1 MKKASNRKRIKETS
15 TVFFPNLFT
24 TGNLFCGFYSII
36 SSLNANYSLAAYLI
50 LAAALFDL
58 FDGRV
63 ARMLNGVSEFGKQY
77 DSLSDMLS
85 FGLAPVVLA
94 YLSWLV
100 DMPGHFWLVAF
111 LFVSCGALR
120 LAKFNI
126 IPSNRS
132 GDFFSGLPIPVAA
145 STIASGFLFL
155 RHVDIT
161 YGWGY
166 YVVVV
171 VSILSLLM
179 ISPVSY
185 KSYKKPEKPSKN
197 KMIRNTVM
205 FILLVIVVAINT
217 DVVVFIL
224 CSAYIILG
232 IVMEIYKRVF
242 NFFRG

>member
-1 MKKASNRKRIKETS
+1 MKRNTGRKRIKETS
-15 TVFFPNLFT
+15 VVFFPNLFT

-77 DSLSDMLS
+77 DSLSDLLS
-85 FGLAPVVLA
+85 FGIAPVVLA
-94 YLSWLV
+94 YLCWLV
-100 DMPGHFWLVAF
+100 DMPRAFWLVSF

-120 LAKFNI
+120 LAKFNVI
-126 IPSNRS
+126 SSNKS

-166 YVVVV
+166 QAVVAMC
-171 VSILSLLM
+171 ILSLLM
-179 ISPVSY
+179 ISPVNY
-185 KSYKKPEKPSKN
+185 RSYKKPEKPSKN

-217 DVVVFIL
+217 DVVVFVL
-224 CSAYIILG
+224 CSAYVVIGIL
-232 IVMEIYKRVF
+232 MEFYKRVF
-242 NFFRG
+242 KLFRG

>member
-1 MKKASNRKRIKETS
+1 MKKNTRRKRIKERS

-36 SSLNANYSLAAYLI
+36 SSLNSNYSLAAYLI
-50 LAAALFDL
+50 MAAALFDL

-85 FGLAPVVLA
+85 FAIAPVILA
-94 YLSWLV
+94 YLVWFV
-100 DMPGHFWLVAF
+100 DLPGHFWLISF

-126 IPSNRS
+126 ISSSKS

-145 STIASGFLFL
+145 STIAAGFLFL
-155 RHVDIT
+155 RHLDIT

-166 YVVVV
+166 HIAVLMFV
-171 VSILSLLM
+171 LSLLM

-185 KSYKKPEKPSKN
+185 RSYKKPEKASKN
-197 KMIRNTVM
+197 KMIRNTVL

-217 DVVVFIL
+217 DVVVFVL

-232 IVMEIYKRVF
+232 IVMETYKRVLG
-242 NFFRG
+242 FFRG